1 MERAFQ
7 TALWLLRPHIVFI
20 LGDIFDE
27 GKWSSQ
33 KVNRPSV
40 SNDDSY
46 TGGKA
51 SALLLFIIIIII
63 IIIPNRPERLQNT
76 ITTITK
82 NRSSCSLSVLHL
94 CIHHFSISDKGN
106 AAQLC
111 LEFKLRSRRLKIIK
125 NNKSSTVSSFL
136 SSSPSFQI
144 PLVSSS

>member
-46 TGGKA
+46 AGGKA

-76 ITTITK
+76 NNHNNNK
-82 NRSSCSLSVLHL
+82 EQEQLQPLSPASLHPSLQYFRQRKCSSALFRVQASLS
-94 CIHHFSISDKGN
+94 
-106 AAQLC
+106 
-111 LEFKLRSRRLKIIK
+111 
-125 NNKSSTVSSFL
+125 
-136 SSSPSFQI
+136 
-144 PLVSSS
+144 